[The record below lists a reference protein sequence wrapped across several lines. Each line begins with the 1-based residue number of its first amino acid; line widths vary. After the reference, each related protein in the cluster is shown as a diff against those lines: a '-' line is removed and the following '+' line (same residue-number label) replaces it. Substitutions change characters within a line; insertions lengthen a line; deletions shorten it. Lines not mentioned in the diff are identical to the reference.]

1 MISKQYNNVS
11 LTSKST
17 INSSWN
23 IKKIEYLMLEPL
35 NHPLFPLWVKYYF
48 REQSILKLFSS
59 DRILYFCNMRRE
71 IFCLSKLNIQNESA
85 KAQKRCKSLK
95 NCRITNSTAKKHKFA
110 LGEVKGVR
118 GTILVFDSSFI
129 LFRSGTSAL
138 KLVKSAIAENAQ

>member
-35 NHPLFPLWVKYYF
+35 NHPLFPLWIKYYF

-59 DRILYFCNMRRE
+59 DRILYFCNRNVYVK
-71 IFCLSKLNIQNESA
+71 CA
-85 KAQKRCKSLK
+85 KRF
-95 NCRITNSTAKKHKFA
+95 FA
-110 LGEVKGVR
+110 C
-118 GTILVFDSSFI
+118 
-129 LFRSGTSAL
+129 
-138 KLVKSAIAENAQ
+138 